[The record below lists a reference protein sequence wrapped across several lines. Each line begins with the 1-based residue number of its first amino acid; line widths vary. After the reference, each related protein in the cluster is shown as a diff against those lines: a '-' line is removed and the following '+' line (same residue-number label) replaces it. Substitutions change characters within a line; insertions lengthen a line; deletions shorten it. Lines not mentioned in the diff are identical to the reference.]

1 MGYKPNLDNK
11 YFGWFIREYNGSN
24 QTFSS

>member
-11 YFGWFIREYNGSN
+11 YFDWFMRKNL
-24 QTFSS
+24 TFCS